1 MCTLYCIGSHFWTNW
16 RKHPEWL
23 LRPGALQWV
32 NFCDRHE
39 SMQTIIL
46 VMLRHFYN
54 TLQIQASWLKKTD
67 DICMRVVTETAI
79 CEHWSEIFTGQRKV
93 SREWRFTGITLQIVS
108 LYNSPKYCGWGFR
121 VSQDSGLAIRV
132 GVWRRFQWHAIDYE
146 SCNNKLPLLWISIQ
160 VFELVPVWN
169 PQCCWN
175 RLDGCNASCSLH
187 VQNFCSFEIRFP

>member
-79 CEHWSEIFTGQRKV
+79 CEHWSEIFTGQRKF
-93 SREWRFTGITLQIVS
+93 SGEWRFTGITLQIVS

-121 VSQDSGLAIRV
+121 VSQDFGLALRV
-132 GVWRRFQWHAIDYE
+132 GLLRWFQGHANIWV
-146 SCNNKLPLLWISIQ
+146 LQ
-160 VFELVPVWN
+160 
-169 PQCCWN
+169 Q
-175 RLDGCNASCSLH
+175 
-187 VQNFCSFEIRFP
+187 